1 MRIDICWW
9 DLEGT
14 GQTIDSLVTYLSED
28 VVDTWR
34 EVPGLRLKCWLAD
47 REHNRWGAVMLWEAD
62 DRPPVSLLPPN
73 QAALL
78 IGCPPAV
85 RERFSVAAVAER
97 RPSAPHS
104 TVQSAEGK

>member
-14 GQTIDSLVTYLSED
+14 GQTIDSLITHLSEH
-28 VVDTWR
+28 VVDAWR
-34 EVPGLRLKCWLAD
+34 EVPGLRLKYWLAD

-62 DRPPVSLLPPN
+62 DRPGVSLLPPN

-85 RERFSVAAVAER
+85 RERFTVAAAAEGG
-97 RPSAPHS
+97 PSVPQ
-104 TVQSAEGK
+104 TTDQSAEGK